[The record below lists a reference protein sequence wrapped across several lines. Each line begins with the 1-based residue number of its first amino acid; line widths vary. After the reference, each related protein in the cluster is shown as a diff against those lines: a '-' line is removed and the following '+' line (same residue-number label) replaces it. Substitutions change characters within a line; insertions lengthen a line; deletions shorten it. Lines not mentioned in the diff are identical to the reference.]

1 MFVINLPFK
10 IMFNNYNKMKK
21 TLFCFLT
28 SLIFICCNPKKEKNS
43 LPVFKN
49 LVWGDE
55 FNYEGEINQSLW
67 HLQTIPIANG
77 SWANDELQHYTED
90 IKNCFVKDGFLNIVA
105 LKEDIEMYNSSKNY
119 SSARLNSKFDFKYGR
134 IDVNAKLPS
143 SKGTWPAIWTLGSN
157 IDEIGNYLGDSK
169 GETPWPYCG
178 EIDIMEQNGWDKSD
192 LYNVLHFHNTAT
204 NKKDEMKKIS
214 SISNS
219 NEFNVYSL
227 VWTKEKIYWLLN
239 NNITYEHK
247 NMDVM
252 PFDNNHYLL
261 LNLAIGGVLGGNV
274 PEDFSEERMII
285 DYVRIFQ

>member
-1 MFVINLPFK
+1 
-10 IMFNNYNKMKK
+10 MKK
-21 TLFCFLT
+21 ALFYILTLL
-28 SLIFICCNPKKEKNS
+28 LFIYRKPKKEKISIPN
-43 LPVFKN
+43 FNN
-49 LVWGDE
+49 LVWSDE
-55 FNYEGEINQSLW
+55 FNYQGGIDQSLW
-67 HLQTIPIANG
+67 HLQTIPIDNG
-77 SWANDELQHYTED
+77 SWANNELQHYTEN
-90 IKNCFVKDGFLNIVA
+90 IKNCFVKNGVLNIVA
-105 LKEDIEMYNSSKNY
+105 IKEKIEMYNSSKNY

-134 IDVNAKLPS
+134 VDVKAKLPS
-143 SKGTWPAIWTLGSN
+143 SSGTWPAIWTLGSN
-157 IDEIGNYLGDSK
+157 IDEMGNYLGENK

-178 EIDIMEQNGWDKSD
+178 EIDIMEQNGWNKSD
-192 LYNVLHFHNTAT
+192 LYNVLHFHNTGT

-239 NNITYEHK
+239 NDVTYEHK

-261 LNLAIGGVLGGNV
+261 LNLAIGGVLGGKV
-274 PEDFSEERMII
+274 PEDFSEERMVI

>member
-1 MFVINLPFK
+1 
-10 IMFNNYNKMKK
+10 MKK
-21 TLFCFLT
+21 ALFYFSI
-28 SLIFICCNPKKEKNS
+28 SLMFIYCNHEKEKNS

-55 FNYEGEINQSLW
+55 FDYEGKINRSLW
-67 HLQTIPIANG
+67 HLQTIPIDNG
-77 SWANDELQHYTED
+77 NWANNELQHYTKN
-90 IKNCFVKDGFLNIVA
+90 IKNCFVKDGSLNIVA
-105 LKEDIEMYNSSKNY
+105 VKEEIEMYGSLKNY

-134 IDVNAKLPS
+134 IDVKAKLPS
-143 SKGTWPAIWTLGSN
+143 SSGTWPAIWTLGSN
-157 IDEIGNYLGDSK
+157 IDEMGNYLGDNK

-192 LYNVLHFHNTAT
+192 LYNVLHFHNTGT

-219 NEFNVYSL
+219 NKFNVYSL

-239 NNITYEHK
+239 NNITFEHK

-261 LNLAIGGVLGGNV
+261 LNLAIGGVLGGKV
-274 PEDFSEERMII
+274 PEKFRKESMVI

>member
-1 MFVINLPFK
+1 
-10 IMFNNYNKMKK
+10 MFNNLNKMKNP
-21 TLFCFLT
+21 FFYFLT
-28 SLIFICCNPKKEKNS
+28 LLLFTYCNPVRENNS
-43 LPVFKN
+43 LPFFKN

-55 FNYEGEINQSLW
+55 FNYEGEINRSLW
-67 HLQTIPIANG
+67 HLQTIPIDNG
-77 SWANDELQHYTED
+77 NWANNELQHYTEN
-90 IKNCFVKDGFLNIVA
+90 IKNCFVKDGYLNIVA
-105 LKEDIEMYNSSKNY
+105 IKEEVEMYDSSKSY

-134 IDVNAKLPS
+134 IDVKAKLPS

-157 IDEIGNYLGDSK
+157 INEFGNYLGDSK

-178 EIDIMEQNGWDKSD
+178 EIDIMEQNALVNSD
-192 LYNVLHFHNTAT
+192 LYNVLQFHNTGT

-219 NEFNVYSL
+219 NQFNIYSL
-227 VWTKEKIYWLLN
+227 VWTQEKIYWLLN

-261 LNLAIGGVLGGNV
+261 INLAIGGVLGGKV
-274 PEDFSEERMII
+274 PEGFSEERMVI

>member
-1 MFVINLPFK
+1 
-10 IMFNNYNKMKK
+10 MFNNLNKMKNP
-21 TLFCFLT
+21 FFYFLT
-28 SLIFICCNPKKEKNS
+28 LLIFTYCNPVRENNS
-43 LPVFKN
+43 LPFFKN

-55 FNYEGEINQSLW
+55 FNYEGEINRSLC
-67 HLQTIPIANG
+67 HLQTIPIDNG
-77 SWANDELQHYTED
+77 NWANNELQHYTEN
-90 IKNCFVKDGFLNIVA
+90 IKNCFVKDGYLNIVA
-105 LKEDIEMYNSSKNY
+105 IKEEVEMYDSSKSY

-134 IDVNAKLPS
+134 IDVKAKLPS

-157 IDEIGNYLGDSK
+157 INEFGNYLGDSK

-192 LYNVLHFHNTAT
+192 LYNVLHFHNTGT

-214 SISNS
+214 SITNS
-219 NEFNVYSL
+219 NAFNVYSL

-239 NNITYEHK
+239 DKITYEHK

-261 LNLAIGGVLGGNV
+261 LNLAIGGVLGGKV
-274 PEDFSEERMII
+274 PGDFSEERMVV

>member
-1 MFVINLPFK
+1 
-10 IMFNNYNKMKK
+10 MKK
-21 TLFCFLT
+21 ALFYFST
-28 SLIFICCNPKKEKNS
+28 SLLFIYCNPEKEKNT
-43 LPVFKN
+43 LPIFKN

-55 FNYEGEINQSLW
+55 FNYEGKINQSLW
-67 HLQTIPIANG
+67 HLQTIPIDNG
-77 SWANDELQHYTED
+77 SWANNELQHYTEN
-90 IKNCFVKDGFLNIVA
+90 IKNCFVKDGYLNIVA
-105 LKEDIEMYNSSKNY
+105 IKEEIEIYGSSKSY

-134 IDVNAKLPS
+134 IDVKAKLPS
-143 SKGTWPAIWTLGSN
+143 SSGTWPAIWTLGSD
-157 IDEIGNYLGDSK
+157 IDEIGNYLGENK
-169 GETPWPYCG
+169 GENPWPYCG

-192 LYNVLHFHNTAT
+192 LYNVLHFHNTGT

-227 VWTKEKIYWLLN
+227 VWTKKRIYWLLN

-247 NMDVM
+247 KMDVM

-261 LNLAIGGVLGGNV
+261 LNLAIGGVLGGKV
-274 PEDFSEERMII
+274 PEKFHKESMVI